1 MKANQRGFTVIEL
14 WVAIVIIGILATFAV
29 SYLMDISEKARIAT
43 LQSDLSAA
51 YKASL
56 GYYAENPDDEI
67 TLDILKEYGYEASE
81 KVVMHVVDG
90 FRDSLKITA
99 TRLGVHGEYVVDK
112 DGRIYKSDVTNREG
126 GVS

>member
-1 MKANQRGFTVIEL
+1 LKANQRGFTVIEL

-29 SYLMDISEKARIAT
+29 SYLLDIREEARIAT

-67 TLDILKEYGYEASE
+67 TLDILKEYGYEPSE
-81 KVVMHVVDG
+81 KVVLHVVDG
-90 FRDSLKITA
+90 LRDSLKMTA
-99 TRLGVHGEYVVDK
+99 AHQAVHSKYVVDR
-112 DGRIYKSDVTNREG
+112 DGRIYKK
-126 GVS
+126 